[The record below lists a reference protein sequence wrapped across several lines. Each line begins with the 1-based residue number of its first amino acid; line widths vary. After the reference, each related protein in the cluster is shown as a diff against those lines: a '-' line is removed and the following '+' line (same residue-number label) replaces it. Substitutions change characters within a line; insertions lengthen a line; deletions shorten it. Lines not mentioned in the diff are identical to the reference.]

1 MKNYT
6 KKHIKLLKTS
16 ATLLINEKSKKLK
29 EDGKKVFSF
38 GFGQSPFPIPEILV
52 SALKKNAHKKEYL
65 SVQGFGELR
74 KSIAKYINIKT
85 NNSFSHEDII
95 IGPGSKQLLFLL
107 QLGFDGEFLFP
118 T

>member
-52 SALKKNAHKKEYL
+52 SA
-65 SVQGFGELR
+65 
-74 KSIAKYINIKT
+74 
-85 NNSFSHEDII
+85 
-95 IGPGSKQLLFLL
+95 
-107 QLGFDGEFLFP
+107 
-118 T
+118 

>member
-74 KSIAKYINIKT
+74 KSIAKYINTIPYEILT
-85 NNSFSHEDII
+85 N
-95 IGPGSKQLLFLL
+95 
-107 QLGFDGEFLFP
+107 LGKRYERRYIA
-118 T
+118 